1 MARRPQRKTTARD
14 ETRRAWHSLAAAQ
27 VLEALRADRE
37 RGLSSVEASARLEK
51 FGRNRLPSPK
61 RRGPWLRFLAQFHNI
76 LIYVLLVS
84 ALGAL
89 ATGDR
94 LDAAVIFGV
103 VFINAC
109 IGFVQ
114 EGKAESALHAI
125 ANMLSLSASV
135 LRDGKRCAIPAE
147 ELAPGDIV
155 FLQSGDKVPADLR
168 LLDVKNLRIDESAL
182 TGESQ
187 AAEKSLALAA
197 ANAVPGDR
205 PCMAFSGTLVV
216 YGQAEGVVAET
227 GERTELGRISALL
240 NQVDALDTPLQRQLG
255 QFANWLTA
263 GILLLSAATFA
274 FGVYFRHYEMAEMFM
289 AVVGIAVAAI
299 PEGLPAVVTIT
310 LAVGVQRM
318 ARRNA
323 IVRNLPAVETL
334 GSVTVIC
341 SDKTGTLTRNE
352 MTVRSV
358 ATPAADFTVEGAG
371 YQFQG
376 SFRLDGWPVAVDEHP
391 LLLELARAGVLCN
404 DAELVRKKNAVEL
417 HGDPTEGALL
427 GLGVRA
433 GLDIDTLRKD
443 FLRLDSIPFE
453 SERRFMATL
462 NRDGQGAGQIYL
474 KGAPEAVLA
483 MCSGQREGEGA
494 VALQH
499 EHWQSRVQA
508 MAEQG
513 QRVLALAVKAVPA
526 GRDKLVDHP
535 SMAEGFTLLGL
546 CGLIDP
552 PREEAVESVAL
563 CHAAG
568 IRVKMITGDHG
579 VTASAI
585 GEQLA
590 IGEGKVAM
598 LGTEVEALSERALA
612 GAARDIDV
620 FARASPE
627 HKLRLVEALQA
638 KGQIVAMTGDGV
650 NDAPALK
657 RADVGVAMGK
667 KGTEA
672 AKEAAVMVL
681 ADDNFATI
689 VHAVEEGRTIHDNLK
704 KAIVYILPTS
714 LGQAGAIMV
723 GILLGLTLPITPL
736 QILWVN
742 MVTAISLSLS
752 LSFEP
757 PEPGVMQRPPRD
769 PKDALLS
776 GFFLWRI
783 VFVSLL
789 LVGGLLG
796 LFLYE
801 QHLGADIATAR
812 TAAVNALVVGEI
824 FYLFNSRFIHASA
837 LSGRAFFGN
846 RYVWLAIGV
855 MALLQLAFTY
865 APPMQALFAT
875 TAIDAEAWRRIAAFG
890 LLLFLVVELEKG
902 VARVWLAWSKKSHA
916 QGRPEA
922 VAPPP
927 KIERAALARY
937 AWLSIAAAVATIG
950 LKTWAWWLTGSV
962 GLLSDAMESLV
973 NLVAA
978 IMALAMLTLAAQPPD
993 DEHHYGH
1000 GKAEYFSSGL
1010 EGALILIAAFGIGM
1024 AAYDRLLHP
1033 QALEALGLG
1042 LGISVLAAL
1051 VNLVV
1056 ALVLLN
1062 VGRRHGSIVLE
1073 ADAKHLLTD
1082 VWTSAGVLLA
1092 LGAVA
1097 LTGWQSLDPIIAFG
1111 VALNIVWS
1119 GFVLMRRSA
1128 AGLLDAT
1135 LPEAENVRIDDILD
1149 RYRREGIE
1157 FHDLRTRQSGADRF
1171 MTVHVLV
1178 PGEMTVK
1185 AGHDLLDRIEAD
1197 IREAVGEIVVVTHLE
1212 PLEDPAS
1219 FTHGESDHAPH
1230 LGRESLSPAPPPRNH
1245 RH

>member
-1 MARRPQRKTTARD
+1 MVKRAKPENLPD
-14 ETRRAWHSLAAAQ
+14 HETGQAWHGLSPDQ
-27 VLEALRADRE
+27 ALDALQADRR
-37 RGLSSVEASARLEK
+37 RGLSSAEAFWRLEK
-51 FGRNRLPSPK
+51 FGRNRLPQAK
-61 RRGPWLRFLAQFHNI
+61 RRGPLLRFLAQFHNI

-89 ATGDR
+89 STGDR

-103 VFINAC
+103 VFINAL
-109 IGFVQ
+109 IGFFQ

-135 LRDGKRCAIPAE
+135 LRDGKRGAIPAE
-147 ELAPGDIV
+147 ELVPGDIV

-168 LLDVKNLRIDESAL
+168 LLEVKSLRIDESAL

-187 AAEKSLALAA
+187 ASEKSAVSVAE
-197 ANAVPGDR
+197 NAVPGDR
-205 PCMAFSGTLVV
+205 SCMAFSGTLVE

-227 GERTELGRISALL
+227 GIHTELGRISDLL
-240 NQVDALDTPLQRQLG
+240 NQVDSLETPLQRQLT
-255 QFANWLTA
+255 QFANGLTA
-263 GILLLSAATFA
+263 GIMLLAAATFV
-274 FGVYFRHYEMAEMFM
+274 FGVYFRHYAMAEMFM

-323 IVRNLPAVETL
+323 IVRHLPAVETL

-358 ATPAADFTVEGAG
+358 ATPTADFAVEGAG

-376 SFRLDGWPVAVDEHP
+376 GFRLDGWPVAVAEHP
-391 LLLELARAGVLCN
+391 LLLELARTGVLCN
-404 DAELVRKKNAVEL
+404 DAELIQKKDPVEL

-433 GLDIDTLRKD
+433 GLDIDKARRD
-443 FLRLDSIPFE
+443 FPRLDTVPFE
-453 SERRFMATL
+453 SEHRFMATL
-462 NRDGQGAGQIYL
+462 NREAQGPGQIYL

-483 MCSGQREGEGA
+483 MCSRQREEEGD
-494 VALQH
+494 VALKPD
-499 EHWQSRVQA
+499 HWQSRIQA

-513 QRVLALAVKAVPA
+513 QRVLALAVKPA
-526 GRDKLVDHP
+526 PADLDKLDR
-535 SMAEGFTLLGL
+535 SAMGEDFALLGL

-552 PREEAVESVAL
+552 PREEAVQSVAL

-579 VTASAI
+579 ITASAI
-585 GEQLA
+585 GRQLA
-590 IGEGKVAM
+590 IGEGQTAM
-598 LGTEVEALSERALA
+598 LGAEVETLSDRGLA
-612 GAARDIDV
+612 GAARNVDV
-620 FARASPE
+620 FARTSPE

-704 KAIVYILPTS
+704 KAIMYILPTS

-723 GILLGLTLPITPL
+723 GIFLGLTLPITPL

-752 LSFEP
+752 LSSEP
-757 PEPGVMQRPPRD
+757 PEADVMKRPPRY
-769 PKDALLS
+769 PRDALLG
-776 GFFLWRI
+776 GFCLWRI
-783 VFVSLL
+783 IFVSLL
-789 LVGGLLG
+789 LVGGLVG
-796 LFLYE
+796 LFLFE
-801 QHLGADIATAR
+801 QHLGSSVATAR

-837 LSGRAFFGN
+837 LSGRGFFGN

-855 MALLQLAFTY
+855 MAILQLAFTY
-865 APPMQALFAT
+865 APVMQALFET
-875 TAIDAEAWRRIAAFG
+875 TAIDLEAWQRIFAFG

-902 VARVWLAWSKKSHA
+902 VVRVGLAWNKKS
-916 QGRPEA
+916 QGQSQQEA
-922 VAPPP
+922 LPVAP
-927 KIERAALARY
+927 KIERATLTRY
-937 AWLSIAAAVATIG
+937 AWLSIAAAIATIG

-962 GLLSDAMESLV
+962 GLLSDAMESMV

-1010 EGALILIAAFGIGM
+1010 EGALILVAAFGIGM

-1033 QALEALGLG
+1033 QPLESLGLG
-1042 LGISVLAAL
+1042 LGISMLASL
-1051 VNLVV
+1051 VNFVV
-1056 ALVLLN
+1056 ALVLLK
-1062 VGRRHGSIVLE
+1062 VGRLHGSIVLE
-1073 ADAKHLLTD
+1073 ADAKHLMTD

-1097 LTGWQSLDPIIAFG
+1097 LTGWQQLDPIIAFG

-1135 LPEAENVRIDDILD
+1135 LPEEENVRIDDILD
-1149 RYRREGIE
+1149 HYRRDGIRVPRPAHPPGRCGSL
-1157 FHDLRTRQSGADRF
+1157 HDRACVGAGWD
-1171 MTVHVLV
+1171 
-1178 PGEMTVK
+1178 
-1185 AGHDLLDRIEAD
+1185 D
-1197 IREAVGEIVVVTHLE
+1197 
-1212 PLEDPAS
+1212 S
-1219 FTHGESDHAPH
+1219 ES
-1230 LGRESLSPAPPPRNH
+1230 RS
-1245 RH
+1245 

>member
-1 MARRPQRKTTARD
+1 MAQRSAPEKPAVGL
-14 ETRRAWHSLAAAQ
+14 AWHSLSA
-27 VLEALRADRE
+27 ERALAELGGE
-37 RGLSSVEASARLEK
+37 RQQGLSSAEASRRLQRL
-51 FGRNRLPSPK
+51 GRNRLPEPK
-61 RRGPWLRFLAQFHNI
+61 RRGAWRRFLGQFDNI
-76 LIYVLLVS
+76 LIYVLLAS

-89 ATGDR
+89 YTGDQV
-94 LDAAVIFGV
+94 DAAVIFGV
-103 VFINAC
+103 VFINAM

-125 ANMLSLSASV
+125 AGLLSLSATV
-135 LRDGKRCAIPAE
+135 LRDGRRGPLPAE
-147 ELAPGDIV
+147 ALVPGDIV

-168 LLDVKNLRIDESAL
+168 LLEVKNLRIDESAL

-187 AAEKSLALAA
+187 AAEKSVLPAA
-197 ANAVPGDR
+197 ASAVPGDR

-216 YGQAEGVVAET
+216 CGQAEGVVAET
-227 GERTELGRISALL
+227 GTRTELGRINALL
-240 NQVDALDTPLQRQLG
+240 NQVDALATPLQRQLA
-255 QFANWLTA
+255 QFGHWLTGA
-263 GILLLSAATFA
+263 ILLLSAATFA
-274 FGVYFRHYEMAEMFM
+274 FGVSVRGYTMEDMFM

-323 IVRNLPAVETL
+323 IVRHLPAVETL

-358 ATPAADFTVEGAG
+358 ATPAADFTVEGLG
-371 YQFQG
+371 YEFRG
-376 SFRLDGWPVAVDEHP
+376 GFRLDGWPATVAEQP

-404 DAELVRKKNAVEL
+404 DAALTKKQGALVL

-433 GLDIDTLRKD
+433 GLDIDEARRD
-443 FLRLDSIPFE
+443 FSRLDAIPFE
-453 SERRFMATL
+453 SEHRFMATL
-462 NRDGQGAGQIYL
+462 NRDAQGRGWIYL

-483 MCSGQREGEGA
+483 VCAWQREEAGEA
-494 VALQH
+494 ALNLA
-499 EHWQSRVQA
+499 HWHGRVQA

-513 QRVLALAVKAVPA
+513 QRVLALAVKAAPA
-526 GRDKLVDHP
+526 GLGGLDAAGDDY
-535 SMAEGFTLLGL
+535 TLLGL

-552 PREEAVESVAL
+552 PREEAVQAVAQ

-585 GEQLA
+585 GRQLA
-590 IGEGKVAM
+590 IGEGQAAM
-598 LGTEVEALSERALA
+598 LGTEVETLSARGLA
-612 GAARDIDV
+612 GAARSIDV
-620 FARASPE
+620 FARTSPE

-638 KGQIVAMTGDGV
+638 KGEVVAMTGDGV

-657 RADVGVAMGK
+657 RADVGVAMGQ
-667 KGTEA
+667 KGSEA

-704 KAIVYILPTS
+704 KALMYILPTS
-714 LGQAGAIMV
+714 LGQAGAIIA

-742 MVTAISLSLS
+742 LVTAISLSLS

-757 PEPGVMQRPPRD
+757 PEPGVMRRPPRN
-769 PKDALLS
+769 PQDALLG

-801 QHLGADIATAR
+801 LHLGSSIATAR
-812 TAAVNALVVGEI
+812 TAAVNALVVGEV

-837 LSGRAFFGN
+837 LTGRGFFGN
-846 RYVWLAIGV
+846 RYVWLGIV
-855 MALLQLAFTY
+855 ALAVLQLAFTY
-865 APPMQALFAT
+865 APAMQAWFGT
-875 TAIDAEAWRRIAAFG
+875 TAIDLEAWRRIAAFG

-902 VARVWLAWSKKSHA
+902 MVRIGLAWNKRS
-916 QGRPEA
+916 EA
-922 VAPPP
+922 KRRLESAAPAP
-927 KIERAALARY
+927 KIDRAALTRY
-937 AWLSIAAAVATIG
+937 AWLSIAAAIITIG

-978 IMALAMLTLAAQPPD
+978 VMALGMLTLAAQPPD

-1010 EGALILIAAFGIGM
+1010 EGALILLAAFGIGM

-1033 QALEALGLG
+1033 QPLASLGMGLG
-1042 LGISVLAAL
+1042 VSVLAAL
-1051 VNLVV
+1051 VNFAV
-1056 ALVLLN
+1056 AMVLLR

-1092 LGAVA
+1092 LGGVA
-1097 LTGWQSLDPIIAFG
+1097 LTGWQRLDPVIAFG
-1111 VALNIVWS
+1111 VAVNIVWS
-1119 GFVLMRRSA
+1119 GFVLMRRST

-1135 LPEAENVRIDDILD
+1135 LPAEENARIDDILD
-1149 RYRREGIE
+1149 GYRGQGYE

-1178 PGEMTVK
+1178 PGGMTVK

-1197 IREAVGEIVVVTHLE
+1197 IRQAVGEITVVTHLE

-1219 FTHGESDHAPH
+1219 FNHGESDHNPH
-1230 LGRESLSPAPPPRNH
+1230 PGRESLSPAPPSRNH

>member
-1 MARRPQRKTTARD
+1 
-14 ETRRAWHSLAAAQ
+14 
-27 VLEALRADRE
+27 
-37 RGLSSVEASARLEK
+37 
-51 FGRNRLPSPK
+51 
-61 RRGPWLRFLAQFHNI
+61 
-76 LIYVLLVS
+76 LIYVLLAS

-89 ATGDR
+89 YSGDP

-103 VFINAC
+103 VLINAV
-109 IGFVQ
+109 IGFLQ

-125 ANMLSLSASV
+125 AGMLSLSASA
-135 LRDGKRCAIPAE
+135 LRDGKRVSLPAE
-147 ELAPGDIV
+147 ELVPGDIV
-155 FLQSGDKVPADLR
+155 YLQAGDKVPADLR
-168 LLDVKNLRIDESAL
+168 LLEAKGLRIDESAL

-187 AAEKSLALAA
+187 PAEKSLEPVAA
-197 ANAVPGDR
+197 DCVPGDR
-205 PCMAFSGTLVV
+205 ACMAFSGTLVV
-216 YGQAEGVVAET
+216 SGQAEGVVAET
-227 GERTELGRISALL
+227 GAHTELGRISALL
-240 NQVDALDTPLQRQLG
+240 DRVDAQQTPLQRQLA
-255 QFANWLTA
+255 QFGRWLTVA
-263 GILLLSAATFA
+263 ILLLSAATFA
-274 FGVYFRHYEMAEMFM
+274 FGVYVQGYALDAMFM

-323 IVRNLPAVETL
+323 IVRSLPAVETL

-352 MTVRSV
+352 MTVRAV
-358 ATPAADFTVEGAG
+358 ATPSADFTVEGAG
-371 YQFQG
+371 YAFRG
-376 SFRLDGWPVAVDEHP
+376 GFRLDGWPAAVAEHP
-391 LLLELARAGVLCN
+391 LLAELALAGILCN
-404 DAELVRKKNAVEL
+404 DAELVNRGGAVEL
-417 HGDPTEGALL
+417 LGDPTEGALL
-427 GLGVRA
+427 GLGIRA
-433 GLDIDTLRKD
+433 GLDVDQARRD
-443 FLRLDSIPFE
+443 CPRLDAVPFE

-462 NRDGQGAGQIYL
+462 NGDARIYL

-483 MCSGQREGEGA
+483 MCAWEREGEGEA
-494 VALQH
+494 ALRLA
-499 EHWQSRVQA
+499 HWQSRLQA

-513 QRVLALAVKAVPA
+513 QRVLALAVKPAPA
-526 GRDKLVDHP
+526 GLAALDAGALGG
-535 SMAEGFTLLGL
+535 GFTLLGL

-552 PREEAVESVAL
+552 PREGAVESVAQ

-585 GEQLA
+585 GRQLA
-590 IGEGKVAM
+590 IGEGRPAM
-598 LGTEVEALSERALA
+598 LGAEVEALSERGLA
-612 GAARDIDV
+612 GAARNVDV

-638 KGQIVAMTGDGV
+638 RGQVVAMTGDGV

-667 KGTEA
+667 RGTEA

-689 VHAVEEGRTIHDNLK
+689 VHAVEEGRTIHDNLR
-704 KAIVYILPTS
+704 KAIMFILPTS

-723 GILLGLTLPITPL
+723 GILAGLTLPITPL

-742 MVTAISLSLS
+742 LVTAISLSLS

-757 PEPGVMQRPPRD
+757 PESCVMRRPPRD
-769 PKDALLS
+769 PQDALLG

-796 LFLYE
+796 LFLFE
-801 QHLGADIATAR
+801 LHLGSSLETAR
-812 TAAVNALVVGEI
+812 TAAVNALVAGEI
-824 FYLFNSRFIHASA
+824 AYLFNSRFIHASA
-837 LSGRAFFGN
+837 LSGRGLFGN
-846 RYVWLAIGV
+846 RYAWLAV
-855 MALLQLAFTY
+855 AVLAALQAAFTY

-875 TAIDAEAWRRIAAFG
+875 AAIDAEAWRRIAAFG

-902 VARVWLAWSKKSHA
+902 MARLWLGWRQKSQARHR
-916 QGRPEA
+916 QEA
-922 VAPPP
+922 AAPVPRVGG
-927 KIERAALARY
+927 RAALTRY

-950 LKTWAWWLTGSV
+950 LKSWAWWLTGSV
-962 GLLSDAMESLV
+962 GLLSDAMESVV

-978 IMALAMLTLAAQPPD
+978 LMALGMLTLAARPPD

-1010 EGALILIAAFGIGM
+1010 EGALILVAACGIAM

-1033 QALEALGLG
+1033 QPLQALGLG
-1042 LGISVLAAL
+1042 LGVSVLAAL
-1051 VNLVV
+1051 VNFAV
-1056 ALVLLN
+1056 AMVLLKA
-1062 VGRRHGSIVLE
+1062 GRRHGSIVLE
-1073 ADAKHLLTD
+1073 ADAQHLLTD

-1097 LTGWQSLDPIIAFG
+1097 LTGWQRLDPIIAFG

-1119 GFVLMRRSA
+1119 GFMLMRRST

-1135 LPEAENVRIDDILD
+1135 LPAEENARIDDILD
-1149 RYRREGIE
+1149 GYRCQGYE

-1178 PGEMTVK
+1178 PGAMTVK
-1185 AGHDLLDRIEAD
+1185 AGHDLLERIEAD
-1197 IREAVGEIVVVTHLE
+1197 IRAGVGEITVVTHLE
-1212 PLEDPAS
+1212 PLDDPAS
-1219 FTHGESDHAPH
+1219 FCHGESDHNPH
-1230 LGRESLSPAPPPRNH
+1230 PGRESLSPVPSSRNH

>member
-1 MARRPQRKTTARD
+1 MAKRRQQQAANRPL
-14 ETRRAWHSLAAAQ
+14 WHSLPAEQALD
-27 VLEALRADRE
+27 VLHSDRQQ
-37 RGLSSVEASARLEK
+37 GLSSDEAASRLARY
-51 FGRNRLPSPK
+51 GRNRLPQAK
-61 RRGPWLRFLAQFHNI
+61 RRGPLLRFLSQFHNV
-76 LIYVLLVS
+76 LIYVLLAS

-94 LDAAVIFGV
+94 LDAIVIFGV
-103 VFINAC
+103 VFINAI

-114 EGKAESALHAI
+114 EGKAESALQAI

-135 LRDGKRCAIPAE
+135 LRDGQRGAVAAE
-147 ELAPGDIV
+147 ELVPGDIV
-155 FLQSGDKVPADLR
+155 FLQSGDKVPADVR

-187 AAEKSLALAA
+187 AVEKSTDPAA
-197 ANAVPGDR
+197 ADAVPGDR
-205 PCMAFSGTLVV
+205 CGMAFSGTLVV

-227 GERTELGRISALL
+227 GAHTELGRISALL
-240 NQVDALDTPLQRQLG
+240 NQVNALETPLQKQLT
-255 QFANWLTA
+255 QFANWLTLC
-263 GILLLSAATFA
+263 ILLLAAATFS
-274 FGVYFRHYEMAEMFM
+274 FGVTVRGYPLDEMFM

-323 IVRNLPAVETL
+323 IVRHLPAVETL

-358 ATPAADFTVEGAG
+358 ATRAAEFAVEGASYEARG
-371 YQFQG
+371 RFL
-376 SFRLDGWPVAVDEHP
+376 LDGWPVQAEDYP
-391 LLLELARAGVLCN
+391 LLLELARAGLLCN
-404 DAELVRKKNAVEL
+404 DASLVRENGGVHL
-417 HGDPTEGALL
+417 LGDPTEGALL

-433 GLDIDTLRKD
+433 GWDLAKIRQDYP
-443 FLRLDSIPFE
+443 RLDSIPFE
-453 SERRFMATL
+453 SEHRFMATL
-462 NRDGQGAGQIYL
+462 NRDTQGETWIYL
-474 KGAPEAVLA
+474 KGAPEAVLGL
-483 MCSGQREGEGA
+483 CSRQRIGEDESTLD
-494 VALQH
+494 VA
-499 EHWQSRVQA
+499 HWQTRIHA

-513 QRVLALAVKAVPA
+513 QRVLALAVKPA
-526 GRDKLVDHP
+526 PDGMDTLSHADLG
-535 SMAEGFTLLGL
+535 EGFSLLGL

-552 PREEAVESVAL
+552 PREEAIESVAQ

-579 VTASAI
+579 ATASAI
-585 GEQLA
+585 GRQLA
-590 IGEGKVAM
+590 IGEGQTAM
-598 LGTEVEALSERALA
+598 LGSEVEALSDRGLA
-612 GAARDIDV
+612 GAARKVDV
-620 FARASPE
+620 FARTSPE

-638 KGQIVAMTGDGV
+638 KGEIVAMTGDGV

-704 KAIVYILPTS
+704 KAIMYILPTS
-714 LGQAGAIMV
+714 LGQAGAIIV

-757 PEPGVMQRPPRD
+757 PEADVMRRPPRN
-769 PKDALLS
+769 PQDALIG
-776 GFFLWRI
+776 GFFIWRI
-783 VFVSLL
+783 IFVSLL

-801 QHLGADIATAR
+801 LQLGSSIETAR
-812 TAAVNALVVGEI
+812 TAAVNALVIGEI
-824 FYLFNSRFIHASA
+824 TYLFNSRYIHASS
-837 LSGRAFFGN
+837 LSPRGVFGN
-846 RYVWLAIGV
+846 PYAWLAIGV
-855 MALLQLAFTY
+855 LLLLQAAFTY
-865 APPMQALFAT
+865 APAMQALFET
-875 TAIDAEAWRRIAAFG
+875 TAIDAEAWRRILAFG

-902 VARVWLAWSKKSHA
+902 VVRVWLAWRRKSPAHEHVETAPSKVDRSK
-916 QGRPEA
+916 
-922 VAPPP
+922 
-927 KIERAALARY
+927 LARY
-937 AWLSIAAAVATIG
+937 AWLSIAAAITTIG
-950 LKTWAWWLTGSV
+950 LKAWAWRLTGSV

-978 IMALAMLTLAAQPPD
+978 VVALGMLTLAAKPPD

-1010 EGALILIAAFGIGM
+1010 EGALILVAAFGIAM
-1024 AAYDRLLHP
+1024 AAYDRFLHP
-1033 QALEALGLG
+1033 QPLEAVGLG
-1042 LGISVLAAL
+1042 LGISVFASLLNLA
-1051 VNLVV
+1051 V
-1056 ALVLLN
+1056 ALVLLR
-1062 VGRRHGSIVLE
+1062 VGRRHGSITLE

-1082 VWTSAGVLLA
+1082 VWTSVGVVLA
-1092 LGAVA
+1092 IGAVA
-1097 LTGWQSLDPIIAFG
+1097 LTGWQRLDPIIAFA
-1111 VALNIVWS
+1111 VAVNIVWS
-1119 GFVLMRRSA
+1119 GVTLMRRSA
-1128 AGLLDAT
+1128 SGLLDAT
-1135 LPEAENVRIDDILD
+1135 LPQEENQRIDDILD
-1149 RYRREGIE
+1149 RYRQERRIE
-1157 FHDLRTRQSGADRF
+1157 FHDLRTRQAGVDRF

-1178 PGEMTVK
+1178 PGAMTVK
-1185 AGHDLLDRIEAD
+1185 AGHDLLEQIEAD
-1197 IREAVGEIVVVTHLE
+1197 IRQAVGEITVVTHLE
-1212 PLEDPAS
+1212 PLDDPAS
-1219 FTHGESDHAPH
+1219 FSHGDSEQHPH
-1230 LGRESLSPAPPPRNH
+1230 PGRESLSPIPPRSH
-1245 RH
+1245 KH